1 MAANRKISVDYDNQ
15 QNCFLSPLERLKT
28 KTFYERFFAVRLFR
42 RLKYYWTWSVAWIR
56 GSVTDKKKPIWSFS
70 SKQVEAKGI
79 EKKDGV
85 PSYEIPLVVSLS
97 LHLLTPFI
105 SFSSFSLSLSHTLT
119 VSLSPSSY
127 LSIHLYLIP
136 GLPFWFSFIRNVF
149 HWDIFLFSGKYKKGK
164 IQITLAAKFS
174 L

>member
-79 EKKDGV
+79 EKRRSSLLWNSSHGFSFTPLMNSFYLFV
-85 PSYEIPLVVSLS
+85 LILSLSSSHTHSLSLYLPLVIYLSISILFPVSLS
-97 LHLLTPFI
+97 GSHSLGMFFTGIYF
-105 SFSSFSLSLSHTLT
+105 FSVENT
-119 VSLSPSSY
+119 
-127 LSIHLYLIP
+127 
-136 GLPFWFSFIRNVF
+136 
-149 HWDIFLFSGKYKKGK
+149 KKEK
-164 IQITLAAKFS
+164 SK
-174 L
+174 